1 MPSLTHLSRQFDAV
15 LNQFKAMDLG
25 MSDAERYP
33 SGLSC
38 GYDPKKKTYPSIY
51 LSGPKDEFAELPD
64 SGEAV
69 IKYQVTRRSTEEEN
83 GKKRHSLT
91 LEVRS
96 IDPAASKKAAEAKK
110 AEGRAVA
117 IAMSN
122 GEGRMTNFAG
132 GYHRDEE
139 GGIRKQKG
147 VLAHLKRNAVTY
159 AGTPLAPIGWVAGAA
174 VDRLYRRPRNL
185 KKSAK
190 ESPRKGDGARV
201 GGVLPDGRV
210 STEFNRPRDGDGQ
223 FVANVT
229 GGADPV
235 TMRQAYGPDPKKSK
249 LLAPGAA
256 AAALAGTAGLL
267 GTKSGRVMAIKG
279 AKGASRMVRS
289 AVTGID
295 RKLKG
300 RSTERYPIMGS
311 KAPKGKPGL
320 GETLMRQ
327 QMRGD

>member
-1 MPSLTHLSRQFDAV
+1 MPSLTQLTRQFDAA

-33 SGLSC
+33 SGLMTEFL
-38 GYDPKKKTYPSIY
+38 GGRAQAPVMVPLLNGAVGKMPERTATQLLKTRRAPVVMKKT
-51 LSGPKDEFAELPD
+51 GHGDEIRV
-64 SGEAV
+64 S
-69 IKYQVTRRSTEEEN
+69 YR
-83 GKKRHSLT
+83 
-91 LEVRS
+91 
-96 IDPAASKKAAEAKK
+96 KKAMPDAGRREATAYYTDDVKD
-110 AEGRAVA
+110 ARGTA
-117 IAMSN
+117 
-122 GEGRMTNFAG
+122 
-132 GYHRDEE
+132 
-139 GGIRKQKG
+139 
-147 VLAHLKRNAVTY
+147 AHLVRQA
-159 AGTPLAPIGWVAGAA
+159 
-174 VDRLYRRPRNL
+174 
-185 KKSAK
+185 
-190 ESPRKGDGARV
+190 RKGQAF
-201 GGVLPDGRV
+201 
-210 STEFNRPRDGDGQ
+210 SEFNRPRDGDGQ

-300 RSTERYPIMGS
+300 RSTERYPVMGS
-311 KAPKGKPGL
+311 RAPKGKPGF

-327 QMRGD
+327 RMRGD

>member
-33 SGLSC
+33 SGLGC

-96 IDPAASKKAAEAKK
+96 IDPAASKKAAEEKK
-110 AEGRAVA
+110 AEGKAV
-117 IAMSN
+117 
-122 GEGRMTNFAG
+122 
-132 GYHRDEE
+132 
-139 GGIRKQKG
+139 
-147 VLAHLKRNAVTY
+147 
-159 AGTPLAPIGWVAGAA
+159 PI
-174 VDRLYRRPRNL
+174 
-185 KKSAK
+185 
-190 ESPRKGDGARV
+190 
-201 GGVLPDGRV
+201 
-210 STEFNRPRDGDGQ
+210 STEMQQGSKFQVSSFKFARPRDGDGQ